1 MTIVFGILVGLAL
14 GLTGGGGSIL
24 AVPLLIYGLGL
35 GTKAAVSTSLAAV
48 AVMAAVGASD
58 AVRAGLVE
66 TRVALI
72 FAATGMLAAPVG
84 VIAGDVVSDAV
95 IIIGFSLLML
105 IVGVR
110 MLTRA
115 RSQPEES
122 GVVRGGLL
130 AAAGLA
136 GGGAVCRYRED
147 GVLRLNAPC
156 SAVLAVVGLVVGF
169 LSGFFGVGG
178 GFLIVPALLLIT
190 QMSIHRAV
198 ATSLLVITL
207 ISISGVGAA
216 IVTGR
221 ELPWA
226 ITGLFVIGGIAGMFL
241 GRRLAARLA
250 GPMLQQLFA
259 VGIIFM
265 GVGMLIAHL
274 MGWSTG

>member
-1 MTIVFGILVGLAL
+1 MTILFGIIVGLAL

-35 GTKAAVSTSLAAV
+35 GAKAAVATSLAAV
-48 AVMAAVGASD
+48 AVTAAVGASD

-72 FAATGMLAAPVG
+72 FAATGMLAAPAG
-84 VIAGDVVSDAV
+84 VVAGSAVADAV

-110 MLTRA
+110 MSVRA
-115 RSQPEES
+115 RSQPDES
-122 GVVRGGLL
+122 GVVRAGLL
-130 AAAGLA
+130 AAAGVS
-136 GGGAVCRYRED
+136 GGGAVCRYTED

-156 SAVLAVVGLVVGF
+156 SAALAVVGLIVGF

-178 GFLIVPALLLIT
+178 GFLIVPALLLVT

-207 ISISGVGAA
+207 IGISGVGAA
-216 IVTGR
+216 IYTGR

-226 ITGLFVIGGIAGMFL
+226 ITGLFVLGGIAGMFL

-250 GPMLQQLFA
+250 GPILQQVFA
-259 VGIIFM
+259 AGII
-265 GVGMLIAHL
+265 L
-274 MGWSTG
+274 MGSAMLVAHQFGA

>member
-1 MTIVFGILVGLAL
+1 MTILFGIIVGLAL

-35 GTKAAVSTSLAAV
+35 GAKAAVSTSLAAV
-48 AVMAAVGASD
+48 AMTAAVGATD
-58 AVRAGLVE
+58 AMRIGLVE

-72 FAATGMLAAPVG
+72 FAATGMLAAPLG
-84 VIAGDVVSDAV
+84 VVIGGAVADAV
-95 IIIGFSLLML
+95 IVVGFALLML
-105 IVGVR
+105 VVGMR
-110 MLTRA
+110 MFARA

-122 GVVRGGLL
+122 GVVRAGLS
-130 AAAGLA
+130 AAAGMA
-136 GGGAVCRYRED
+136 GGGAVCRYSED

-156 SAVLAVVGLVVGF
+156 SAALAAIGLIVGF

-178 GFLIVPALLLIT
+178 GFLIVPALSLVT

-207 ISISGVGAA
+207 IGVSGVGAA
-216 IVTGR
+216 VVSGR

-226 ITGLFVIGGIAGMFL
+226 ITGLFVLGGIAGMFL

-250 GPMLQQLFA
+250 GPVLQQMFA
-259 VGIIFM
+259 LGIIVMGGAMLTAHFM
-265 GVGMLIAHL
+265 GI
-274 MGWSTG
+274 S